1 MRHTSLFAVLGV
13 ALLLA
18 SCLGDRSERHAR
30 MPGPRPQPE
39 FHPPGDE
46 MLKYDANKDGS
57 VTRAELDAGL
67 RAEFAAADTN
77 HDGVLDPDEVRA
89 VNAARLQ
96 AEGTAAS
103 PLIDWNQDGHVDFEE
118 FAAGPRTLFS
128 QLDRNGDGVLSPDEL
143 HPNRGEHRPKRGLPA
158 IAPPPQQ

>member
-1 MRHTSLFAVLGV
+1 MKYVSVVAVLGL
-13 ALLLA
+13 ALLAA
-18 SCLGDRSERHAR
+18 SCMGDRSERRGR
-30 MPGPRPQPE
+30 MPGPGPQPE
-39 FHPPGDE
+39 YHPAGDK

-77 HDGVLDPDEVRA
+77 HDGVLDPDEVRV
-89 VNAARLQ
+89 VNAARIQ
-96 AEGTAAS
+96 SEGTTAS

-118 FAAGPRTLFS
+118 FAAGPRTLFG

-143 HPNRGEHRPKRGLPA
+143 HPGHRTHKPARGLPVG
-158 IAPPPQQ
+158 APSPL